1 MNITSQFVHRI
12 ITHWFDARTLL
23 HSLYTELSYIGLTLE
38 LCFVTAERKQ
48 VHLTVLLQN
57 ISLYML

>member
-23 HSLYTELSYIGLTLE
+23 HSLDTELSHISLTLE
-38 LCFVTAERKQ
+38 LCF
-48 VHLTVLLQN
+48 
-57 ISLYML
+57 